1 MWVSDSGAVGG
12 DVGVGVEA
20 LDELGEMA
28 GRIGDG
34 CCRGEGTLAT
44 GLTEVGRAGGVDT
57 RRGLGVMNGLT
68 GVDRDGGATT
78 RFGLVAPGLTGV
90 DRDGGVGM
98 AITPRPA
105 TGLD

>member
-1 MWVSDSGAVGG
+1 VSESGAVGG

-20 LDELGEMA
+20 LDELGGMA

-34 CCRGEGTLAT
+34 CWRGEGTLAT
-44 GLTEVGRAGGVDT
+44 GLTEDSRAGGVDT
-57 RRGLGVMNGLT
+57 RSGLGVTNGLT

-78 RFGLVAPGLTGV
+78 RFGLVVAPGLTGV

-98 AITPRPA
+98 AITARPA